1 MKKTVVVA
9 VATQALEEKGL
20 GHKRAKECAE
30 HVLSSIE
37 SLGAIGFVKEP
48 LPCSPPKDSSPETAT
63 LQ

>member
-30 HVLSSIE
+30 HVYE
-37 SLGAIGFVKEP
+37 SLASMGALP
-48 LPCSPPKDSSPETAT
+48 LDRVPKNLVEDAADREASP
-63 LQ
+63 L